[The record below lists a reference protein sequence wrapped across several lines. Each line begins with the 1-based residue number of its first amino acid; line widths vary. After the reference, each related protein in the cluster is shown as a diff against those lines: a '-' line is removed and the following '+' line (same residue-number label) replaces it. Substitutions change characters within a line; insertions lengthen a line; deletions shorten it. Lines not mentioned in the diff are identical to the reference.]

1 MDIYARNALLRS
13 PSLALPAAEG
23 NRAETA
29 AALSVRIPSKQR
41 EQESSKFITKT
52 KKKKKIQP
60 TLLEFIFYF
69 EQTEEVRDKM

>member
-23 NRAETA
+23 NRAETE

-52 KKKKKIQP
+52 KKKIQP